1 MRKSCSAQTPAPP
14 RKRKAPKP
22 TRVAELEKRLEELTA
37 RVESR
42 QTQPPQ
48 SVDEDLIFEVGYPPR
63 KIRRTSFPDAR
74 PPCQQPGYTHIFAS
88 DNAEFHDQQKK
99 QFLLHQK
106 QSATQDH
113 AKDIDADTIVAR
125 STATATDS
133 AEDGDDMTSRLPA
146 PQTHLAPRMADS
158 TPSSS
163 VTASNTNGL
172 GTPPRLKARSYRVAS
187 EIKDSWYYPSP
198 DEACQILVDFHSHFM
213 PLFPFVVL
221 PIDIGHEELRRDR
234 PLLWKA
240 IMMQGLYFSARR
252 QVAMGDELLNTI
264 VATAFLESKKSL
276 DLLQALEIL
285 IAWLVVLPAR
295 RAY

>member
-1 MRKSCSAQTPAPP
+1 M
-14 RKRKAPKP
+14 
-22 TRVAELEKRLEELTA
+22 
-37 RVESR
+37 
-42 QTQPPQ
+42 
-48 SVDEDLIFEVGYPPR
+48 DEDSIFEVDSPAR
-63 KIRRTSFPDAR
+63 KTRRTSFPDAR
-74 PPCQQPGYTHIFAS
+74 PACQQPGYTHIFAS

-99 QFLLHQK
+99 QYLLHQR
-106 QSATQDH
+106 QTAAQDH
-113 AKDIDADTIVAR
+113 AKDIDADATTVR

-146 PQTHLAPRMADS
+146 LQTNLAPRIADS

-163 VTASNTNGL
+163 VTASNTNGI
-172 GTPPRLKARSYRVAS
+172 GTPPRLKAWSYRGAS
-187 EIKDSWYYPSP
+187 EIKDPWYYPSS

-234 PLLWKA
+234 PILWKA

-285 IAWLVVLPAR
+285 IAWLVVLPAS